1 MDIMGN
7 LSRKGQ
13 RTRRTNKSNP
23 QAAVENNLCPIV
35 NTLLN
40 FCPLTCEA
48 SGLGSR
54 FGSGHQIVFSVKPR
68 SLQQSF
74 KAFVQKGKPDKTC
87 RIYPRSTKKRAVF
100 TFTFLTPHPGKPRN
114 TREDKSL
121 QAWAVFGRETRGLL
135 YGGFCCLR
143 LIFGTETSDIH
154 FELFNRM
161 CES

>member
-13 RTRRTNKSNP
+13 RTGRTNKSNP

-54 FGSGHQIVFSVKPR
+54 FGSGHQIVFFSE
-68 SLQQSF
+68 
-74 KAFVQKGKPDKTC
+74 
-87 RIYPRSTKKRAVF
+87 TKKSSVVLQSIRAE
-100 TFTFLTPHPGKPRN
+100 GK
-114 TREDKSL
+114 
-121 QAWAVFGRETRGLL
+121 AG
-135 YGGFCCLR
+135 
-143 LIFGTETSDIH
+143 
-154 FELFNRM
+154 
-161 CES
+161 

>member
-1 MDIMGN
+1 MQIKEKPQNPSKSTVESLMDIMGN

-35 NTLLN
+35 NTVLN

-68 SLQQSF
+68 SLQ
-74 KAFVQKGKPDKTC
+74 
-87 RIYPRSTKKRAVF
+87 
-100 TFTFLTPHPGKPRN
+100 
-114 TREDKSL
+114 
-121 QAWAVFGRETRGLL
+121 
-135 YGGFCCLR
+135 
-143 LIFGTETSDIH
+143 
-154 FELFNRM
+154 
-161 CES
+161 